1 MAPLCEWINARAKR
15 LNWSIHVYEA
25 FIFELIL
32 AMPNIIFLLYTYSLG
47 TLTIC
52 SPLACR
58 NTSLGALT
66 ICSSLAGR
74 NTWSLRRRRQARDLR
89 VPSQWE
95 PARRIQGP
103 LFRCCHCNRR
113 ATMYVL
119 YCRSIQFV
127 MLCLHERL
135 FGLFVARHLT
145 GDDGRHPNRCRGGC
159 RLKWNMSQF
168 LLRSDTVIYEAATQR
183 PVDELFLTFYLANRH
198 WSLSSSCMHYHYAFV
213 ISSLLLD

>member
-1 MAPLCEWINARAKR
+1 MPCNNVII
-15 LNWSIHVYEA
+15 LNVDGCIWCSLIRCNSSIHLYEA
-25 FIFELIL
+25 FIFELIV

-95 PARRIQGP
+95 LARRIQGP

-135 FGLFVARHLT
+135 FGLFVARHRDWRRRPTPKPLS
-145 GDDGRHPNRCRGGC
+145 R
-159 RLKWNMSQF
+159 RLSAE
-168 LLRSDTVIYEAATQR
+168 VEHVPI
-183 PVDELFLTFYLANRH
+183 LAKK
-198 WSLSSSCMHYHYAFV
+198 
-213 ISSLLLD
+213 